1 MLKHFNHFISNHT
14 IFELLLSFLNKPSSV
29 TRSSNN
35 KRLDFE
41 AIYRII
47 ATHFL
52 CILTFIFLIHLLFY
66 ICGDYDIPQSSLQNI
81 KNSNFE
87 SPFRVFALMCIWIPV
102 LEECVFRLWINLGKK
117 EVGIAFAMLY
127 IGLYGHIF
135 SHFSWHTV
143 YRIAIAITIFITI
156 YKLEMLHNLFREK
169 KNIALNIA
177 SYFSIIAFGLV
188 HITNYNSLTI
198 SQVPYIVFLILPQLF
213 AGIILAFIRLRYGF
227 AFSILYHVANNS
239 IAFILTK

>member
-1 MLKHFNHFISNHT
+1 MCIYTFIQNFT
-14 IFELLLSFLNKPSSV
+14 ILDLLLSFLKKPSSV
-29 TRSSNN
+29 TKSSSN

-41 AIYRII
+41 AIFRII
-47 ATHFL
+47 TTHFL
-52 CILTFIFLIHLLFY
+52 CLLVILSLIHLFFY
-66 ICGDYDIPQSSLQNI
+66 ICGDYDIPQSSLQNTN
-81 KNSNFE
+81 NSNFE
-87 SPFRVFALMCIWIPV
+87 SSFRVFALMCIWIPV
-102 LEECVFRLWINLGKK
+102 LEECIFRLWINLGKK

-135 SHFSWHTV
+135 SHFSQHTV
-143 YRIAIAITIFITI
+143 YRIVIAIVIFITI
-156 YKLEMLHNLFREK
+156 YKLEMLHNLFRK
-169 KNIALNIA
+169 KRNITLNIA

-198 SQVPYIVFLILPQLF
+198 SQVPYIVFIILPQLF